1 MAERKG
7 FGKKFPVFSLALL
20 LAGCRPAGV
29 ENTAKPDI
37 YITRTESYRTVE
49 GDILWVLEYTIDG
62 VVQSPGFN
70 SQKAMTEFREY
81 LDTIGKVYQREEE

>member
-1 MAERKG
+1 MVTKD
-7 FGKKFPVFSLALL
+7 KTPVKAVALSLAFLL
-20 LAGCRPAGV
+20 FGCRPVSV

-49 GDILWVLEYTIDG
+49 GDILWVLEYTING

-70 SQKAMTEFREY
+70 SQKSMTEFREY
-81 LDTIGKVYQREEE
+81 LDTIGRVYRREEE